1 MVAQP
6 ARQRYAQSL
15 IVLAMPMIP
24 ITDNDSA
31 ALAKYELDLALLD
44 KAAWQLR
51 NGESVLAEWPS
62 EPRAACEF
70 SVEWGKLIFAWWNE
84 HCAQNWRV
92 QSYEITPA
100 EIRLRATRSFGRDLT
115 TLVLR
120 NVARWR
126 DQSLTSSA
134 QRRQCYSDLLGSLLH
149 QHFVNARLH
158 KLADMQSYSRW
169 RVQIGQQIVLVIGLG
184 TDARQEEIDGIVA
197 AGLIWLAALK
207 TGAQR
212 LCFCV
217 PSERSQTVIE
227 RLTLF
232 EQQPYGARL
241 ECFEVDERA
250 EKLTAVTLAV
260 QAELLHHQSSELHW
274 PTAFSQTNPWRA
286 QILALAPDLIE
297 VRANSQLE
305 CESFSV
311 HGLEFA
317 RARLHGLNRVSFGI
331 AGLPE
336 DFTAPAHA
344 SLSAEN
350 FSQLGALVQ
359 QLIQHRRAQSNDRRH
374 PFYRL
379 RAEAWLESLLRRNI
393 RALDASLDD
402 RFVYSQI
409 PAWRAEERSVLDLL
423 TVNHLG
429 QLVVIE
435 IKAAEDAQLPLQGLD
450 YWLRVEQARLRGEFA
465 QRGLFA
471 GTELADVPPLLYLVA
486 PRLRFHRSF
495 TTIAQCIAPE
505 IEVYRLGINTN
516 WRSGVRVH
524 ERTRIN
530 GRNKHLTEGI
540 S

>member
-1 MVAQP
+1 
-6 ARQRYAQSL
+6 
-15 IVLAMPMIP
+15 MIP

-31 ALAKYELDLALLD
+31 ALAKYELDLAFLD

-51 NGESVLAEWPS
+51 NGECVLAEWPG
-62 EPRAACEF
+62 ELREACEF
-70 SVEWGKLIFAWWNE
+70 SVEWGKLIFAWWDE
-84 HCAQNWRV
+84 QSVQNWRV

-120 NVARWR
+120 NIARWR
-126 DQSLTSSA
+126 DRPLINSE
-134 QRRQCYSDLLGSLLH
+134 QRRQCYSNLLGSLLS
-149 QHFVNARLH
+149 QHFANARLH
-158 KLADMQSYSRW
+158 KLADMQGYSRW
-169 RVQIGQQIVLVIGLG
+169 RMQIGQQTVLVIGLD

-197 AGLIWLAALK
+197 AGLVWLAAPK
-207 TGAQR
+207 AGAQR

-232 EQQPYGARL
+232 ERQPYGAQL

-260 QAELLHHQSSELHW
+260 QAELLHHQSRELHW
-274 PTAFSQTNPWRA
+274 PTTSAQTNPWRA

-311 HGLEFA
+311 YGLEFA
-317 RARLHGLNRVSFGI
+317 RARLHGLKRVSFGI

-336 DFTAPAHA
+336 DFAAPAQA
-344 SLSAEN
+344 NLGAEN
-350 FSQLGALVQ
+350 FSQLSALVH
-359 QLIQHRRAQSNDRRH
+359 QLIHYRRAQSSDRHH

-379 RAEAWLESLLRRNI
+379 RAEAWLESLLRRDI

-409 PAWRAEERSVLDLL
+409 PAWRAEDRSVLDLL

-429 QLVVIE
+429 RLVVIE

-465 QRGLFA
+465 QRGLFS
-471 GTELADVPPLLYLVA
+471 GIELADAPPLLYLVA

-495 TTIAQCIAPE
+495 ITIAQCIAPE

-524 ERTRIN
+524 ERERVN